1 MSGTFEFKHT
11 DTVRLCETA
20 EGALQVI
27 EQLRGGAKNSLPF
40 EQLRSLIN
48 ILIDQMKYP
57 TQALQE
63 ELSVVRA
70 RLWRDSKEPTLIS
83 DLGPRQAEQ
92 IQDYGRCN
100 QPKQPICY
108 CSLYEETA
116 LSEVNAEIEQSY
128 VISTFILPKE
138 TTLLHI
144 GELDYYRRTGDL
156 HLGSLESKNKESY
169 EDQLNG
175 QNSTLFSL
183 IDGFIADEFR
193 QPAKTNQDYKITSAF
208 TDILFND
215 YPAKYPIE
223 AIVYPSVAFQH
234 GMNFAVTLD
243 AYNTKLKLDSANTK
257 IIRIKGVYGYGI
269 FDWVEEAKLKS
280 SNNNNGVLE
289 WESA

>member
-1 MSGTFEFKHT
+1 MSGNFEFKHIN
-11 DTVRLCETA
+11 REELFASA

-40 EQLRSLIN
+40 EQLRSLEY
-48 ILIDQMKYP
+48 L
-57 TQALQE
+57 TLALPE
-63 ELSVVRA
+63 KLSVVRA
-70 RLWRDSKEPTLIS
+70 RPWTDSNLPTLIS
-83 DLGPRQAEQ
+83 ELGPPPAKQ
-92 IQDYGRCN
+92 IQNYGRCN

-108 CSLYEETA
+108 CSLYEDSA
-116 LSEVNAEIEQSY
+116 LSEVNAEIEQRY

-138 TTLLHI
+138 TILLNI

-156 HLGSLESKNKESY
+156 QLGNSKPENKEFY

-175 QNSTLFSL
+175 KNSTLFSL

-234 GMNFAVTLD
+234 GVNFAVTLD
-243 AYNTKLKLDSANTK
+243 AYNTKLELDSSNTK

-269 FDWVEEAKLKS
+269 FESVVEAKLKS
-280 SNNNNGVLE
+280 SNNGVLE
-289 WESA
+289 WEPT

>member
-1 MSGTFEFKHT
+1 ME
-11 DTVRLCETA
+11 
-20 EGALQVI
+20 
-27 EQLRGGAKNSLPF
+27 
-40 EQLRSLIN
+40 
-48 ILIDQMKYP
+48 YP

-70 RLWRDSKEPTLIS
+70 RSWTDSNWPKLTS

-92 IQDYGRCN
+92 IQNYGRCN
-100 QPKQPICY
+100 QPKQPLLY
-108 CSLYEETA
+108 CSFYEDTA
-116 LSEVNAEIEQSY
+116 LSEVNAEIEQRY

-138 TTLLHI
+138 TILLHI

-156 HLGSLESKNKESY
+156 QLGNSKPENKEFY

-234 GMNFAVTLD
+234 GVNFAVTLD
-243 AYNTKLKLDSANTK
+243 AYNTKLELDSSNTK

-269 FDWVEEAKLKS
+269 FESVVEAKLKS
-280 SNNNNGVLE
+280 SNNGVLE
-289 WESA
+289 WEPT